1 MTSICI
7 LYVYISVRSRAP
19 RLSAQIHSPYEYN
32 TESTRSSYFSRACL
46 TEYKIRYSVTYIV
59 AATSIQLAKVTV
71 DVFLVI
77 IRVLAP
83 SVELMS
89 PTRSFVSSL
98 RRFKGTTLWGYFV
111 YLCSSCDISWY
122 RTSTIQRGFT
132 KLCRF
137 AAVSTA
143 HVGSYGFFRAA
154 QFSGLCITHTYSHC
168 LCSTT
173 VESGLKLVS
182 YVITS
187 LCTIRNSKLL
197 CFPSA
202 MTIYLKEARESDI
215 CIMVF
220 RSMLRPYK
228 Q

>member
-98 RRFKGTTLWGYFV
+98 RRFKGEDPFELTDHHSPPFIRDLPH
-111 YLCSSCDISWY
+111 S
-122 RTSTIQRGFT
+122 
-132 KLCRF
+132 
-137 AAVSTA
+137 
-143 HVGSYGFFRAA
+143 RA
-154 QFSGLCITHTYSHC
+154 LY
-168 LCSTT
+168 
-173 VESGLKLVS
+173 
-182 YVITS
+182 S
-187 LCTIRNSKLL
+187 LCFAL
-197 CFPSA
+197 
-202 MTIYLKEARESDI
+202 
-215 CIMVF
+215 
-220 RSMLRPYK
+220 

>member
-143 HVGSYGFFRAA
+143 HIFERGKGVGYMYNGI
-154 QFSGLCITHTYSHC
+154 Q
-168 LCSTT
+168 
-173 VESGLKLVS
+173 VNV
-182 YVITS
+182 TS
-187 LCTIRNSKLL
+187 L
-197 CFPSA
+197 
-202 MTIYLKEARESDI
+202 
-215 CIMVF
+215 
-220 RSMLRPYK
+220 
-228 Q
+228 